1 MPAYWARQPIS
12 VASVFGELAS
22 AAPILSL
29 FSHADRIG
37 GFGERAAH
45 DLLACS
51 RFLMVR
57 PSMGAVAADA
67 MDSDPQISIREAVE
81 EDTESIRD
89 LFLVTYGENYAFPQ
103 FFDASFIKKQIF
115 SDDCL
120 ILVAEDRGD
129 GRLLATGS
137 VVFDVGA
144 FADLVGEF
152 GRLVVHPDGRG
163 RGVGTRLMQER
174 IARVAPHLHVGLADN
189 RVAHAYSQKISVKHG
204 FVPVGY
210 LPIHNG
216 EPVAL
221 FARHFNDSLELR
233 RNHPRIAPAIHW
245 LADAVMSNFGMVCDA
260 IADESATP
268 YPDDRQFELEE
279 MTAAGYA
286 SLLRFERGRL
296 RERDIFGPVKLHF
309 GVRHLE
315 RHHTSYLLAK
325 QRGQLVA
332 AIGYSRDHNI
342 DDAVRI
348 FEIICLNECPVRFL
362 LSELESRCRDEWGVD
377 YLETDVGADSPRM
390 QKTLLELGFL
400 PIAYVPAGV
409 CHYVE
414 RLDIVRMARYYAP
427 VSRRFEVIDTMKPI
441 VEGIVDQF
449 DRQRIEPSLA
459 LTLPG
464 TAIFQGLNAEQ
475 TACVSHLFRFV
486 RFEPGDWIVREGI
499 SDGRAYVILR
509 GSAEVM
515 IGRERVDVIGQ
526 PDFIGELA
534 MLNQIPHRA
543 SILASSP
550 VSAAM
555 IEYRDLTRLLSMRM
569 DIGYRVYR
577 NLAKGMT

>member
-1 MPAYWARQPIS
+1 MN
-12 VASVFGELAS
+12 G
-22 AAPILSL
+22 
-29 FSHADRIG
+29 
-37 GFGERAAH
+37 
-45 DLLACS
+45 
-51 RFLMVR
+51 
-57 PSMGAVAADA
+57 
-67 MDSDPQISIREAVE
+67 DPQFSIREAVE
-81 EDTESIRD
+81 QDTESIRD
-89 LFLVTYGENYAFPQ
+89 LFRLTYGDNYAFPQ
-103 FFDASFIKKQIF
+103 FFDSSFIKKQIF

-120 ILVAEDRGD
+120 ILVAEDRSD
-129 GRLLATGS
+129 GKLLGTGS

-144 FADLVGEF
+144 FADLLGEF

-163 RGVGTRLMQER
+163 RGVGTKLMQER
-174 IARVAPHLHVGLADN
+174 ISRVAPHLHVGLADN
-189 RVAHAYSQKISVKHG
+189 RVAHAYSQKISIKHG

-221 FARHFNDSLELR
+221 FARHFNDSLQLR

-268 YPDDRQFELEE
+268 YPDDHEFELEE

-325 QRGQLVA
+325 QGGQLVG

-342 DDAVRI
+342 DDAVRV
-348 FEIICLNECPVRFL
+348 FEIICLNESPVRFL
-362 LSELESRCRDEWGVD
+362 LSKLETRCRDEWGVD

-427 VSRRFEVIDTMKPI
+427 VAGDCDVIDTMKPI
-441 VEGIVDQF
+441 AEGVVAQF

-459 LTLPG
+459 VTLPG
-464 TAIFQGLNAEQ
+464 TALFHGLNDEQ
-475 TACVSHLFRFV
+475 TACLSNLFRPV
-486 RFEPGDWIVREGI
+486 RFEPGEWIVREGV
-499 SDGRAYVILR
+499 SDGRAYVILK
-509 GSAEVM
+509 GSAQVM
-515 IGRERVDVIGQ
+515 IDGDPGDVVGQ
-526 PDFIGELA
+526 PEFVGELA
-534 MLNQIPHRA
+534 MLNQSPHRA
-543 SILASSP
+543 SVRAGSP

-555 IEYRDLTRLLSMRM
+555 IDHRDLTRLLSMRM

-577 NLAKGMT
+577 NLAKGLADKLRRATT